1 MGKWFLAGLL
11 ALISLFLIVSRVY
24 PHAANF
30 SPVLALCLM
39 SGFLA
44 QKKPSLL
51 ALPALALVV
60 SDALLGFYPGM
71 LFNYLAFGALFFVGT
86 KTSFKFSGF
95 AFSGLF
101 GAVVFFLLSNF
112 GVWYGSQMYT
122 PDLSGLL
129 TCYQMGLPFF
139 RFTLMSTTAFMLIF
153 FGLSSLA
160 SHQLREEGLLET

>member
-11 ALISLFLIVSRVY
+11 ALISLLLIISRIY

-44 QKKPSLL
+44 KKKPSYL
-51 ALPALALVV
+51 ALPVAALIV

-71 LFNYLAFGALFFVGT
+71 LFNYLAFGALFLVGH
-86 KTSFKFSGF
+86 KLPFKFSGF
-95 AFSGLF
+95 AFGGLF
-101 GAVVFFLLSNF
+101 GAVVFFLLSNL
-112 GVWYGSQMYT
+112 GVWYASKMYA

-153 FGLSSLA
+153 YGLSSLA
-160 SHQLREEGLLET
+160 SHQLREEGLVET